1 LSLIGSASGQIV
13 DPDGN
18 MILSLA
24 DTTREQQVK
33 LDKPG
38 IYEVYTTHGEQLI
51 AVNIDPRESDFE
63 PVSQQML
70 DRWQD
75 ATRRDDAVVS
85 NRATVAE
92 SRRIELWPWILLFMA
107 LSLIAETT
115 LGNAHFAT
123 GAKAN

>member
-1 LSLIGSASGQIV
+1 
-13 DPDGN
+13 

-38 IYEVYTTHGEQLI
+38 IYEVYTAHGEQLI
-51 AVNIDPRESDFE
+51 AANIDPRESDLE

-70 DRWQD
+70 DQWQD
-75 ATRRDDAVVS
+75 ATRRDEDVVS
-85 NRATVAE
+85 NRASMTD
-92 SRRIELWPWILLFMA
+92 SRQLELWPWILLFMA
-107 LSLIAETT
+107 LSLIAEMA

-123 GAKAN
+123 GAKAH